1 MKIQGRAHLF
11 GNFLN
16 TDMHFT
22 NKYKYEGKG
31 VDFLVQHVLE
41 DIESLNHRALNGELE
56 VTAISAHAYLSLAD
70 RYWVLSTG
78 ASMGEGYGPVLVAKK
93 PFSLSELS
101 GKRVAIP
108 GEKTTAALL
117 TQIYLGEFIPV
128 VRRFDKIFET
138 IESGEAEA
146 GVLIHEGQLTYSDKG
161 YEKIQDYGER
171 WNEETGLPL
180 PLGLDV
186 VRADLGK
193 ELAKEINDAL
203 RASIEWAYDNEEE
216 ALDYALQFGRGL
228 EREMGRRFVKMYVSD
243 LTRDMGERG
252 RQALAT
258 LFQRGVEA
266 GAIKEPPQLTMI
278 SKPTVPPRG
287 GRFIW

>member
-1 MKIQGRAHLF
+1 M
-11 GNFLN
+11 
-16 TDMHFT
+16 
-22 NKYKYEGKG
+22 
-31 VDFLVQHVLE
+31 
-41 DIESLNHRALNGELE
+41 
-56 VTAISAHAYLSLAD
+56 
-70 RYWVLSTG
+70 
-78 ASMGEGYGPVLVAKK
+78 
-93 PFSLSELS
+93 
-101 GKRVAIP
+101 
-108 GEKTTAALL
+108 
-117 TQIYLGEFIPV
+117 
-128 VRRFDKIFET
+128 
-138 IESGEAEA
+138 
-146 GVLIHEGQLTYSDKG
+146 IHEGQLTYSAKG
-161 YEKIQDYGER
+161 YEKVQDFGER

-258 LFQRGVEA
+258 LFQRGVEV
-266 GAIKEPPQLTMI
+266 GAITELPQLTMI
-278 SKPTVPPRG
+278 S
-287 GRFIW
+287 

>member
-1 MKIQGRAHLF
+1 M
-11 GNFLN
+11 
-16 TDMHFT
+16 
-22 NKYKYEGKG
+22 
-31 VDFLVQHVLE
+31 
-41 DIESLNHRALNGELE
+41 
-56 VTAISAHAYLSLAD
+56 
-70 RYWVLSTG
+70 
-78 ASMGEGYGPVLVAKK
+78 
-93 PFSLSELS
+93 
-101 GKRVAIP
+101 
-108 GEKTTAALL
+108 
-117 TQIYLGEFIPV
+117 
-128 VRRFDKIFET
+128 
-138 IESGEAEA
+138 
-146 GVLIHEGQLTYSDKG
+146 IHEGQLTYSEKG
-161 YEKIQDYGER
+161 YRKVQNYGER

-193 ELAKEINDAL
+193 ELAKEINHAL

-266 GAIKEPPQLTMI
+266 GAITEPPQLTMI
-278 SKPTVPPRG
+278 S
-287 GRFIW
+287 

>member
-1 MKIQGRAHLF
+1 MSQPILKIGHSPDPDDAFMFCALARRAVRIR
-11 GNFLN
+11 
-16 TDMHFT
+16 D
-22 NKYKYEGKG
+22 YAIE
-31 VDFLVQHVLE
+31 HVME
-41 DIESLNHRALNGELE
+41 DIESLNRRALNGELE
-56 VTAISAHAYLSLAD
+56 VTAISAHAYVSLAD

-78 ASMGEGYGPVLVAKK
+78 ASMGEGYGPVLVSKK
-93 PFSLSELS
+93 SLSPQDLT

-108 GEKTTAALL
+108 GETTTAALL
-117 TQIYLGEFIPV
+117 ARIYLGEFIPV
-128 VRRFDKIFET
+128 VRPFDEIFET

-146 GVLIHEGQLTYSDKG
+146 GVLIHEGQLTYAAKG
-161 YEKIQDYGER
+161 YEKVQDFGER

-228 EREMGRRFVKMYVSD
+228 DREMGRRFVKMYVSD

-266 GAIKEPPQLTMI
+266 GVITAPPQLTMI
-278 SKPTVPPRG
+278 S
-287 GRFIW
+287 

>member
-1 MKIQGRAHLF
+1 MNQAILKIGHSPDPDDAFMFCALARRAVRIR
-11 GNFLN
+11 
-16 TDMHFT
+16 D
-22 NKYKYEGKG
+22 YAIE
-31 VDFLVQHVLE
+31 HVME
-41 DIESLNHRALNGELE
+41 DIESLNRRALNGELE
-56 VTAISAHAYLSLAD
+56 VTAISAHAYVSLAD

-78 ASMGEGYGPVLVAKK
+78 ASMGEGYGPVLVSKK
-93 PFSLSELS
+93 SLSPQELT

-117 TQIYLGEFIPV
+117 TRIYLGEFIPV
-128 VRRFDKIFET
+128 VRPFDEIFET

-146 GVLIHEGQLTYSDKG
+146 GVLIHEGQLTYSAKG
-161 YEKIQDYGER
+161 YKKVQDFGER
-171 WNEETGLPL
+171 WKEETGLPL

-266 GAIKEPPQLTMI
+266 GAITEPPQLTMI
-278 SKPTVPPRG
+278 S
-287 GRFIW
+287 